1 MFFFFFFPFQMIP
14 GEKVIYNDPGHL
26 HILPWKSDWEKWVV
40 ISILSIS
47 AKKWRQSCDLLKAI
61 QKCSGEAVSRIEVY
75 VYVPSNFFFFKV
87 FEMFAVEIPE
97 GVGGL

>member
-1 MFFFFFFPFQMIP
+1 M
-14 GEKVIYNDPGHL
+14 
-26 HILPWKSDWEKWVV
+26 V